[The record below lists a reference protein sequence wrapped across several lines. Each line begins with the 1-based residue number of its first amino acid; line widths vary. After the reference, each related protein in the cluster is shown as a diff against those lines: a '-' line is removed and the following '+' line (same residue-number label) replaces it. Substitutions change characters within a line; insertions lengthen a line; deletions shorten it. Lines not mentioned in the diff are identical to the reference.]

1 MILKNLSYNFW
12 DNKLMNIYK
21 RIILFI
27 ALISFLLSCRNSP
40 NLSIN
45 INANHKNIKQQNIK
59 YQNIKQQ
66 NIKYQNIKQQNVK
79 YENIINEIKKLE
91 NTLKENVKLEYVI
104 FEEYSKEDLE
114 KKIKNKE
121 YSDDFWQDVDWKS
134 IIGKLTIGT
143 SVIVVTGVFS
153 VATIGS
159 PLHIVFLSSFKG
171 ALAGAGIGLGTG
183 AAINSAI
190 QILLNG
196 GKIDGWQKHAL
207 EGAADGY
214 MWGAITGAI
223 TGGLKA
229 YHDIPK
235 MSGNYPKNPTVK
247 FEWDIIK
254 KGGKVYK
261 GKFPVFKSKFEVKL
275 PKNLWLESDA
285 KQFTYAVNELK
296 KDLVKNPILK
306 MKFNKE
312 TLKAIENSQKGR
324 IQGFTWHHHQKE
336 GVLQLVDRTTH
347 QANIPHKG
355 GRAIWG
361 GGNLHR

>member
-190 QILLNG
+190 QILLKWRKNRRM
-196 GKIDGWQKHAL
+196 A
-207 EGAADGY
+207 
-214 MWGAITGAI
+214 
-223 TGGLKA
+223 KA
-229 YHDIPK
+229 CFGRRSRWLYVG
-235 MSGNYPKNPTVK
+235 SNYRRYY
-247 FEWDIIK
+247 WRIK
-254 KGGKVYK
+254 
-261 GKFPVFKSKFEVKL
+261 SL
-275 PKNLWLESDA
+275 P
-285 KQFTYAVNELK
+285 
-296 KDLVKNPILK
+296 
-306 MKFNKE
+306 
-312 TLKAIENSQKGR
+312 
-324 IQGFTWHHHQKE
+324 
-336 GVLQLVDRTTH
+336 
-347 QANIPHKG
+347 
-355 GRAIWG
+355 
-361 GGNLHR
+361 